1 MKLSKAQEA
10 VLNHAKEA
18 IDFARTHTLEEWYMK
33 SYRVDRLDLDSM
45 DEWSRNYTITT
56 YEKRKNGI
64 ALSMC
69 NSRTLK
75 KLEDLGLIEI
85 LYDSNGTHYG
95 VDEIRVLNY

>member
-10 VLNHAKEA
+10 VLNHAKEE
-18 IDFARTHTLEEWYMK
+18 IDFARTHTLEEWYIK
-33 SYRVDRLDLDSM
+33 SYRADRLDLDSM